1 MMINL
6 KEATFMGYRR
16 ENGRMGIRN
25 HVVILPLDDLSNA
38 ACEAVANNIKGAI
51 AIPHPYGRLQFGA
64 DLDLHFRTLIGAGC
78 NPNVA
83 AVVVIGIES
92 QWTGKVVE
100 GIKAS
105 GKPVEGFWISGNG
118 DTATITAASKS
129 AYKMVKHASKQQR
142 VSAPLSELW
151 VSTKCG
157 ESDTTSGCASN
168 PAVGNAFDR
177 LYEIGSTLVFGETT
191 ELTGGEHLVEARC
204 RTPEVK
210 KKFRNMFDRYQG
222 VIERNK
228 TSDLSDSQPTK
239 GNIAGGLTTIE
250 EKALG
255 NIQKIGK
262 KCIVDGVLDKAETP
276 TIPGLHF
283 MDSSSAAAEMVTLC
297 AASGFAAHLFPTGQ
311 GNVIGNAILPVIKLC
326 ANPRTVRLMSEHIDV
341 DVSGLLRRE
350 ETLDSAGEKLI
361 DSLLR
366 TANGELTA
374 AEILGHR
381 EFVMTRL
388 YESA

>member
-1 MMINL
+1 MINL
-6 KEATFMGYRR
+6 KKATFMGYRR

-38 ACEAVANNIKGAI
+38 ACEAVANNIKGTI

-64 DLDLHFRTLIGAGC
+64 DLELHFRTLIGAGC

-83 AVVVIGIES
+83 GVVVIGIEP
-92 QWTGKVVE
+92 QWTKIVVD

-105 GKPVEGFWISGNG
+105 GKPVEGFWIEGNG
-118 DTATITAASKS
+118 DTATIASASKA
-129 AYKMVKHASKQQR
+129 AYSMMKHASK
-142 VSAPLSELW
+142 LW

-168 PAVGNAFDR
+168 PTVGNAFDK

-204 RTPEVK
+204 RTPEIK
-210 KKFRNMFDRYQG
+210 QKFRQMFDRYQD
-222 VIERNK
+222 VVEKNK

-276 TIPGLHF
+276 AIPGLHF

-297 AASGFAAHLFPTGQ
+297 AAAGFAAHFFPTGQ
-311 GNVIGNAILPVIKLC
+311 GNVIGNPILPVIKLC
-326 ANPRTVRLMSEHIDV
+326 ANPKTVRTMSEHIDV
-341 DVSGLLRRE
+341 DVSGILRRE
-350 ETLDSAGEKLI
+350 ETLDSAGEKLL
-361 DSLLR
+361 DALLR

>member
-1 MMINL
+1 MINL

-92 QWTGKVVE
+92 QWTGKVVD

-129 AYKMVKHASKQQR
+129 AYKMVKFASKQQR
-142 VSAPLSELW
+142 ISAPLSELW

-157 ESDTTSGCASN
+157 ESDTTSGCAAN

-210 KKFRNMFDRYQG
+210 KKFRDMFDRYQG

-262 KCIVDGVLDKAETP
+262 KCVVDGVLDKAETP

>member
-1 MMINL
+1 MINL
-6 KEATFMGYRR
+6 KQATFMGYRR

-25 HVVILPLDDLSNA
+25 HVIILPLDDLSNA
-38 ACEAVANNIKGAI
+38 ACEAVANNIKGTM

-64 DLDLHFRTLIGAGC
+64 DLELHFRTLIGTGC

-83 AVVVIGIES
+83 AVVVIGIEP
-92 QWTGKVVE
+92 QWTNTVVE
-100 GIKAS
+100 GIKKS
-105 GKPVEGFWISGNG
+105 GKPVEGFWIEGDG
-118 DTATITAASKS
+118 DTATIAAASKA
-129 AYKMVKHASKQQR
+129 AYKMMKHASKLQR

-157 ESDTTSGCASN
+157 ESDTTSGCGSN
-168 PAVGNAFDR
+168 PTVGNAFDK

-210 KKFRNMFDRYQG
+210 AKFKKMFDRYQD
-222 VIERNK
+222 VIERHK

-262 KCIVDGVLDKAETP
+262 KCMVDDVLDKAETP
-276 TIPGLHF
+276 TIKGLHF

-297 AASGFAAHLFPTGQ
+297 AAAGFAAHFFPTGQ
-311 GNVIGNAILPVIKLC
+311 GNVIGNPILPVIKLC
-326 ANPRTVRLMSEHIDV
+326 ANPKTVRTMSEHIDV
-341 DVSGLLRRE
+341 DVSGILRRE
-350 ETLDSAGEKLI
+350 ENMDTAGEKLL
-361 DSLLR
+361 DCLLR

-381 EFVMTRL
+381 EFVLTRL

>member
-1 MMINL
+1 
-6 KEATFMGYRR
+6 MGYRR

-92 QWTGKVVE
+92 QWTGKVGD

-129 AYKMVKHASKQQR
+129 AYKMVKFASKQQR

-210 KKFRNMFDRYQG
+210 KKFRDMFDRYQG

>member
-1 MMINL
+1 MINL

-92 QWTGKVVE
+92 QWTGKVVD

-105 GKPVEGFWISGNG
+105 GKPVEGYWISGNG

-210 KKFRNMFDRYQG
+210 KKFREMFDRYQG

>member
-1 MMINL
+1 
-6 KEATFMGYRR
+6 MGYRR

-92 QWTGKVVE
+92 QWTGKVVD

-210 KKFRNMFDRYQG
+210 KKFRDMFDRYQG

-262 KCIVDGVLDKAETP
+262 KCVVDGVLDKAETP